1 MRGCTGHGLTA
12 YEWKASDRKR
22 PRRKLQSDC
31 RHNSKSRQPVS
42 VQRTDRSQRLGNAE
56 KKREKEEKVLLI
68 PKGRL
73 FAVDVST

>member
-1 MRGCTGHGLTA
+1 M
-12 YEWKASDRKR
+12 
-22 PRRKLQSDC
+22 QSDC